1 MTQFIPIISS
11 VQNIIQTIEEADL
24 MKKSSLKTQL
34 LKLSVVTAIAG
45 LTATSAYAA
54 GIEEIIVTAQKRAES
69 IQDVSASVTAVDV
82 KTIARAGI
90 DDVSRLEHLVPGL
103 RMGQSGGE
111 ARLAMRGTRTNNVG
125 PDAEQVV
132 GIFQDGIYV
141 PTTTQALG
149 AYVDLQQIEVLRG
162 PQGTLYGRNTF
173 GGTINVFSAQP
184 TFDEVKG
191 YAEVTLGDY
200 GKQKFQGAVNF
211 PVTDE
216 FAVRIAAM
224 SDEHD
229 GYVENT
235 FLPGTSDDMDANDA
249 TYYRITAKLQPTENF
264 SATLRHSAYAKDANT
279 TAIWGY
285 QQLGGYSNGVYTE
298 GHPYLPADAVAPT
311 DNGPWS
317 VSRNFP
323 SNARID
329 DKSTSVALEYEA
341 SFATAKLLHNK
352 TDFEGYFESD
362 FDYSNGGPTID
373 TVGDFAF
380 LGRNNTQETKSTE
393 LQLISNS
400 ETAFDWMLGYYN
412 YEQDSDWGWVSAIAG
427 EIIPYGYGHNLF
439 TSESEAFFA
448 NTNYA
453 VSDRFRV
460 NAGIRFNE
468 DTKGGGAGA
477 TTNSWKD
484 TLWKA
489 GAEYD
494 LNDSQMGYFTAST
507 GFRAGGFNSAG
518 VVDAIFDATG
528 RDITSYGP
536 EAVTAYEVGLKS
548 TLQDGELILNV
559 AAFLNDYTDMH
570 AQSFF
575 TIPGDPATS
584 EYTENGG
591 EVDASG
597 LEVEIQWAPTDNWYI
612 VANAALLNAEFGNY
626 DIAALNGLGDLGGRS
641 DGTVLSLEGYEP
653 ANSPGLTMG
662 GQISYD
668 YPLGAMG
675 TLTPMLQ
682 FTYTSDYFSSDIN
695 LAPTQQDAHTKS
707 DLRLIWDYDAK
718 GIQLEAFVLNLED
731 EAVLNRTV
739 PFNPGA
745 NPSVTSIQAS
755 FSRPRTWGVSARYT
769 F

>member
-1 MTQFIPIISS
+1 
-11 VQNIIQTIEEADL
+11 
-24 MKKSSLKTQL
+24 MKKSLLKKQL

-45 LTATSAYAA
+45 LTATSVYAA
-54 GIEEIIVTAQKRAES
+54 GIEEVIVTAQKRAES
-69 IQDVSASVTAVDV
+69 IQDVSASITAVDV

-90 DDVSRLEHLVPGL
+90 DDVTRLEHLVPGL

-191 YAEVTLGDY
+191 YAELTFGDY
-200 GKQKFQGAVNF
+200 GKQKFQGAVNL
-211 PVTDE
+211 PLNDK

-224 SDEHD
+224 TDEHD

-249 TYYRITAKLQPTENF
+249 TYYRITVKAQPTDKF
-264 SATLRHSAYAKDANT
+264 SATLRHSDYSKDANT

-285 QQLGGYSNGVYTE
+285 QQLGGYSNGVYTT
-298 GHPYLPADAVAPT
+298 GHPFLPADAVAPT

-323 SNARID
+323 SDAHID
-329 DKSTSVALEYEA
+329 DTSTSLALEYDA
-341 SFATAKLLHNK
+341 SFATVKLLHNK
-352 TDFEGYFESD
+352 TDFEGYFLSD
-362 FDYSNGGPTID
+362 FDYSNGGPTLD
-373 TVGDFAF
+373 TVGDWSF
-380 LGRNNTQETKSTE
+380 LGRNNSQETKSTE
-393 LQLISNS
+393 FQLISNGDS
-400 ETAFDWMLGYYN
+400 AFDWMLGYYN
-412 YEQDSDWGWVSAIAG
+412 YEQDSDWGWISIFSGVLT
-427 EIIPYGYGHNLF
+427 PYGYGHNLF
-439 TSESEAFFA
+439 TSESQAFFA

-468 DTKGGGAGA
+468 DTKGGGAGS

-536 EAVTAYEVGLKS
+536 ESVIAYEVGLKS
-548 TLQDGELILNV
+548 TLQGGNLVLNV

-575 TIPGDPATS
+575 TIPGETSTS

-597 LEVEIQWAPTDNWYI
+597 IEVEIQWAPTDNWYI

-662 GQISYD
+662 GQVSYD
-668 YPLGAMG
+668 YNLGAMG
-675 TLTPMLQ
+675 TLTPMMQ
-682 FTYTSDYFSSDIN
+682 FTYTGDYYSSDIN

-707 DLRLIWDYDAK
+707 DLRLIWDYEAK
-718 GIQLEAFVLNLED
+718 NLQFEAFVLNLED

-739 PFNPGA
+739 PFNPSA
-745 NPSVTSIQAS
+745 NPSVTSIQGS